1 MAISASTNTTAN
13 TALRYLNQNSAA
25 SASSLAKLSSGS
37 RIVKASDDAASL
49 AIGTKI
55 KADVTALKQAQVNA
69 SQASSVLQVADGAM
83 AQTTDILMRMKALSV
98 QAQSGSVSDNERG
111 FLDKEFQALTTQID
125 AIAQQTK
132 FNGNTLLDGT
142 FGATLDA
149 AATDVSGVAGLEET
163 GILLAGD
170 TAAGAYRLSF
180 AEATNTLTLTNTT
193 TSESQDLVLTD
204 TATDEFTG
212 QANFSDLGVIV
223 NLKEFDTGTDIAAGA
238 TTEFTVEANE
248 TMSFQV
254 GVAASDS
261 IGVNLASINAT
272 ALGVG
277 EASVKTTADAV
288 DAGNMI
294 DAAISL
300 MNTARADVGAGIS
313 RFEFASAN
321 VANTIENL
329 DAARSVLMDVDMA
342 AEMSNFSSKQVMLQA
357 SVAMLAQANQQPQQL
372 LRLLN

>member
-1 MAISASTNTTAN
+1 MVISASTNTSAN

-49 AIGTKI
+49 AVGTKI

-83 AQTTDILMRMKALSV
+83 SQTTDVLMRMKALAV
-98 QAQSGSVSDNERG
+98 QAQSGSVSDTERG
-111 FLDKEFQALTTQID
+111 FLDKEFQALVRQID
-125 AIAQQTK
+125 STAEQTK
-132 FNGNTLLDGT
+132 FNGNTLVEGS
-142 FGATLDA
+142 FGASINPTGTDYSDVTA
-149 AATDVSGVAGLEET
+149 AGMT

-170 TAAGAYRLSF
+170 TAAGTYEITF
-180 AEATNTLTLTNTT
+180 AEATNTLTLGDGTT
-193 TSESQDLVLTD
+193 TQDIVLTD
-204 TATDEFTG
+204 TATGEFSG
-212 QANFSDLGVIV
+212 QANFTDFGISLNFSG
-223 NLKEFDTGTDIAAGA
+223 FDTTADIVAGDANDFVVDAGTSMD
-238 TTEFTVEANE
+238 
-248 TMSFQV
+248 FQV
-254 GVAASDS
+254 GVSARDS
-261 IGVNLASINAT
+261 IGINLAALTSEGLGVTGASVTSSANAT
-272 ALGVG
+272 R
-277 EASVKTTADAV
+277 ASD
-288 DAGNMI
+288 MI
-294 DAAISL
+294 DGALAHI
-300 MNTARADVGAGIS
+300 NTARADVGAGIS

-342 AEMSNFSSKQVMLQA
+342 AEMSNFSSKQVMMQA